1 MSSTKALHIHIGGL
15 ARVCVNLAKLCE
27 FTWRWAGSL
36 IDTVSSRRLGTVCA
50 FHYLFFLWFR
60 GATDQWVS
68 SLCAV
73 KTHGTVT
80 RRQQTKI
87 NYFEISSFVS
97 RLTQIDKNANDAIVW
112 FSHTLTA
119 IFNSDIDS
127 SSIRISSWYTIAIVR
142 AASEQRESL
151 NWEEKKRKK
160 RCDVVHRVRRIQIV
174 IRDGSAWK
182 VTKCNFDQTN
192 KMIPYIPN
200 SHIYTIRGNSSVSG
214 RGYWSYFIEKSKRR
228 TPLIRI
234 WIWIPKQRAKSH
246 MRRSLERKC

>member
-1 MSSTKALHIHIGGL
+1 MRTMLSFDFHTHWRLFLIPISV
-15 ARVCVNLAKLCE
+15 RVRSAFPRDIRSPLFGQQVNRK
-27 FTWRWAGSL
+27 
-36 IDTVSSRRLGTVCA
+36 
-50 FHYLFFLWFR
+50 
-60 GATDQWVS
+60 
-68 SLCAV
+68 
-73 KTHGTVT
+73 
-80 RRQQTKI
+80 
-87 NYFEISSFVS
+87 
-97 RLTQIDKNANDAIVW
+97 
-112 FSHTLTA
+112 SHW
-119 IFNSDIDS
+119 I
-127 SSIRISSWYTIAIVR
+127 
-142 AASEQRESL
+142 
-151 NWEEKKRKK
+151 EKKRKK

-182 VTKCNFDQTN
+182 VTKCNFDRTN